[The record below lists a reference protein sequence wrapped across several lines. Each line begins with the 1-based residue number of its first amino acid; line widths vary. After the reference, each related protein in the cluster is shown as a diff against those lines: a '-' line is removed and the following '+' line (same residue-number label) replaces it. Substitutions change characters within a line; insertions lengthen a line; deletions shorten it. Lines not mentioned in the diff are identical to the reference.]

1 MKDKIVIFDLDETL
15 GYFSQISTFWVII
28 KNHLLSIKEKHTN
41 NNATQKNKG
50 KN

>member
-28 KNHLLSIKEKHTN
+28 KNSLQRELDQDEF
-41 NNATQKNKG
+41 NK
-50 KN
+50 